1 MTASGYKPLNKN
13 TLVGVFDL
21 TLDSGIVLYGM
32 MLMKKNDSQWVS
44 FPGKPIIR
52 DGQASMKDGKQEYAK
67 LADIPDRARRDAF
80 NAQVIAAL
88 KEAGHIPSHI

>member
-32 MLMKKNDSQWVS
+32 MLVNHSSAKADSVNE
-44 FPGKPIIR
+44 R
-52 DGQASMKDGKQEYAK
+52 
-67 LADIPDRARRDAF
+67 
-80 NAQVIAAL
+80 L
-88 KEAGHIPSHI
+88 KVA